1 MPQGWE
7 AMYRQAMVE
16 TDQHKL
22 IGKIDLAISVLRTCL
37 QELDSSPERLT
48 ERQRIS
54 DALLTLDT
62 IRRIELKT
70 QVLTVQESLYRTAR
84 NQVRG

>member
-1 MPQGWE
+1 MAQGWE
-7 AMYRQAMVE
+7 AVYREAMVE
-16 TDQHKL
+16 LDQDKL
-22 IGKIDLAISVLRTCL
+22 VGKIELAIPLLRARL
-37 QELDSSPERLT
+37 EEIDSSPERLT

-70 QVLTVQESLYRTAR
+70 QV
-84 NQVRG
+84 

>member
-7 AMYRQAMVE
+7 AVYRQAMIE

-22 IGKIDLAISVLRTCL
+22 IGKIDLAIPVLRARL
-37 QELDSSPERLT
+37 EDLGSSPERLP
-48 ERQRIS
+48 ERQRVS

-70 QVLTVQESLYRTAR
+70 QV
-84 NQVRG
+84 

>member
-1 MPQGWE
+1 MPRGWE
-7 AMYRQAMVE
+7 DAYRQAMFE

-22 IGKIDLAISVLRTCL
+22 IGKVDLAIPVLRARL
-37 QELDSSPERLT
+37 QDLGSSPERLT
-48 ERQRIS
+48 ERQRVS

-70 QVLTVQESLYRTAR
+70 QI
-84 NQVRG
+84 

>member
-1 MPQGWE
+1 MQGWE
-7 AMYRQAMVE
+7 AVYRQAMFE

-22 IGKIDLAISVLRTCL
+22 IGKIDLAIPVLRARL
-37 QELDSSPERLT
+37 QELDSADELLT

-62 IRRIELKT
+62 VRRVELKT
-70 QVLTVQESLYRTAR
+70 HV
-84 NQVRG
+84 